1 MLRNTDLPLSE
12 IAIAVGFTD
21 QSHLARHFRTITGVS
36 PSLARH
42 RFRTGPVILPY
53 RTANAAS

>member
-1 MLRNTDLPLSE
+1 MV
-12 IAIAVGFTD
+12 AGFTD

-42 RFRTGPVILPY
+42 RFRTAPDILPY
-53 RTANAAS
+53 RPAHAGS